1 MGMKEARRSVAPESP
16 HYQEPSV
23 RPIALPL
30 LVAGA
35 FALAACGNTDSISF
49 DNKMQKIEHVVVIY
63 GENRSF
69 DNLYGNFPGANGLA
83 RATTAVTTQV
93 DRDDSPLAM
102 LPPVWGGVTA
112 SIAQSMTTGMA
123 NKSFRIDDPAGFNLP
138 YTVVTRDLV
147 HRFYNNQMQ
156 IDGGKLDKYAAFSDA
171 GGLSMGMYDGS
182 SLPLY
187 KLAQQY
193 TLADNFFMGAF
204 GGSFLNHFW
213 LVCACTPVY
222 PDAAN
227 SPAKSRISVVNA
239 DGVSLTLAADS
250 PASALLGAPKYVNDN
265 TLTPDGFAV
274 NTMQPP
280 YQPSGT
286 PPAAGASLD
295 LADPAKNPLPPQTA
309 KTIGDTLTA
318 KGVTWAWYSG
328 AWTQASN
335 DRSVIYN
342 NTVPNFQA
350 HHQPF
355 NFFARFAPGK
365 ADRATYLKDY
375 NDMVA
380 AIAAGTLPAVSFYK
394 PQGNLNEHPGYTDVA
409 SGDQHIA
416 DVVAKIQASALW
428 NSTVIVITYDENG
441 GYWDHVAPPKA
452 DRWGPG
458 TRVPTIVISPFAK
471 KGFVDSTPYDTTS
484 ILKFLTRRFGLEA
497 LPGARASAGDLTNA
511 LDF

>member
-1 MGMKEARRSVAPESP
+1 MRSVARLLPP
-16 HYQEPSV
+16 FV
-23 RPIALPL
+23 LIA
-30 LVAGA
+30 
-35 FALAACGNTDSISF
+35 FLAACGHNETTLD
-49 DNKMQKIEHVVVIY
+49 DKLKRVEHIVVIY

-69 DNLYGNFPGANGLA
+69 DNLYGNFPGANNLA
-83 RATTAVTTQV
+83 KAVAANTTQV
-93 DRDDSPLAM
+93 DRDGSPLAT
-102 LPPVWGGVTA
+102 LPPVWGGVNAAIPQAMTA
-112 SIAQSMTTGMA
+112 AMP
-123 NKSFRIDDPAGFNLP
+123 NKSFRIDDPAGLNQGYQVL
-138 YTVVTRDLV
+138 TRDLV

-156 IDGGKLDKYAAFSDA
+156 IDGGKLDRYAAFSDA
-171 GGLSMGMYDGS
+171 GGLVMGSYDGS

-227 SPAKSRISVVNA
+227 SVAKGRLSAVNA
-239 DGVSLTLAADS
+239 DGVTLTLAPDS
-250 PASALLGAPKYVNDN
+250 PGSALVGPPKYVNDN
-265 TLTPDGFAV
+265 ALTPDGFAV

-280 YQPSGT
+280 YQPSGNA
-286 PPAAGASLD
+286 PAAGGDAAFAH
-295 LADPAKNPLPPQTA
+295 LAISNTLPRQGM

-318 KGVTWAWYSG
+318 KGVTWAWYAG
-328 AWTQASN
+328 AWNQVSA
-335 DRSVIYN
+335 DRSGIYN

-350 HHQPF
+350 HHHPF
-355 NFFARFAPGK
+355 NYFSRFAPGS

-394 PQGNLNEHPGYTDVA
+394 PQGNLNEHPGYTDVL

-416 DVVAKIQASALW
+416 DVVAKIQASPIW

-441 GYWDHVAPPKA
+441 GYWDHVAPPKG

-458 TRVPTIVISPFAK
+458 TRIPTIIVSPMAK
-471 KGFVDSTPYDTTS
+471 KAFVDSTSYDTTS
-484 ILKFLTRRFGLEA
+484 ILKLITRRFDLEP
-497 LPGARASAGDLTNA
+497 LPGVRAGAGDLTNA

>member
-1 MGMKEARRSVAPESP
+1 MRRVA
-16 HYQEPSV
+16 
-23 RPIALPL
+23 LFL
-30 LVAGA
+30 
-35 FALAACGNTDSISF
+35 FAILSLGLAACGGNSDISL
-49 DNKMQKIEHVVVIY
+49 DEKLKRVEHVVVIY

-83 RATTAVTTQV
+83 KAAAANTTQV
-93 DRDDSPLAM
+93 DRDGSPLAM
-102 LPPVWGGVTA
+102 LPPVWGGVNA
-112 SIAQSMTTGMA
+112 SVTQAMTLAIA
-123 NKSFRIDDPAGFNLP
+123 NKAFRIDDPAGLNQG
-138 YTVVTRDLV
+138 YQVVTRDLV

-171 GGLSMGMYDGS
+171 GGLVMGNYDGS

-187 KLAQQY
+187 KLAQQF

-222 PDAAN
+222 PDAA
-227 SPAKSRISVVNA
+227 SSVAKGRLSAVNA
-239 DGVSLTLAADS
+239 DGVTLTLAADS
-250 PASALLGAPKYVNDN
+250 PASALTGPPKYVNDN

-280 YQPSGT
+280 YQPSGNA
-286 PPAAGASLD
+286 PASGGDARF
-295 LADPAKNPLPPQTA
+295 ADAAISTTLPPQTA

-328 AWTQASN
+328 AWNDASAS
-335 DRSVIYN
+335 RSVVYN

-350 HHQPF
+350 HHQPLNYF
-355 NFFARFAPGK
+355 SRFAPGS

-380 AIAAGTLPAVSFYK
+380 AITAGTLPAVAFYK
-394 PQGNLNEHPGYTDVA
+394 PQGNLNEHPGYTDVL

-416 DVVAKIQASALW
+416 DVVAKIQASPLW
-428 NSTVIVITYDENG
+428 SSTVIIITYDENG

-458 TRVPTIVISPFAK
+458 TRVPAIIISPLARK
-471 KGFVDSTPYDTTS
+471 NFVDSTPYDTTS
-484 ILKFLTRRFGLEA
+484 IIKFITRRFGLDP
-497 LPGARASAGDLTNA
+497 LPGARSTAGDLVNA
-511 LDF
+511 LGF

>member
-1 MGMKEARRSVAPESP
+1 MSLRRPAS
-16 HYQEPSV
+16 
-23 RPIALPL
+23 ALL
-30 LVAGA
+30 
-35 FALAACGNTDSISF
+35 FALVPLVIAACGNTSSVSMDEKLKRI
-49 DNKMQKIEHVVVIY
+49 DHIVVIY

-69 DNLYGNFPGANGLA
+69 DNLYGGFPGANGLSK
-83 RATTAVTTQV
+83 ATASNTTQV
-93 DRDDSPLAM
+93 DRNGAPLAT
-102 LPPVWGGVTA
+102 LPPVWGGVDA
-112 SIAQSMTTGMA
+112 AVPQAMTTAMA
-123 NKSFRIDDPAGFNLP
+123 NKSFRIDDPAGLNQP
-138 YTVVTRDLV
+138 YSVVTRDLV

-156 IDGGKLDKYAAFSDA
+156 IDGGRLDKYAAYSDA
-171 GGLSMGMYDGS
+171 GGLSMGSYDGS
-182 SLPLY
+182 SLPLF

-227 SPAKSRISVVNA
+227 SVAKSRLSVVNA
-239 DGVSLTLAADS
+239 DGVTLTLAPDS
-250 PASALLGAPKYVNDN
+250 PASALLGPPKYVNDN

-280 YQPSGT
+280 YQPSGNA
-286 PPAAGASLD
+286 PAAGGDARF
-295 LADPAKNPLPPQTA
+295 ADPANSTTLPPQTA

-328 AWTQASN
+328 AWTQASA

-350 HHQPF
+350 HHQPL
-355 NFFARFAPGK
+355 NFFARFAPGT
-365 ADRATYLKDY
+365 ADRSTYLKDY

-394 PQGNLNEHPGYTDVA
+394 PQGNLNEHPGYTDVL

-416 DVVAKIQASALW
+416 DVVAKIQASPIW
-428 NSTVIVITYDENG
+428 GSTVIVVTFDENG
-441 GYWDHVAPPKA
+441 GYWDHVAPPA
-452 DRWGPG
+452 GDRWGPG
-458 TRVPTIVISPFAK
+458 TRVPAIVISPFAK
-471 KGFVDSTPYDTTS
+471 KGFVDSTSYDTTS
-484 ILKFLTRRFGLEA
+484 IIKLITRRFGLEA
-497 LPGARASAGDLTNA
+497 LPGARAGAGDLTNA

>member
-1 MGMKEARRSVAPESP
+1 M
-16 HYQEPSV
+16 SV
-23 RPIALPL
+23 RHAAFLLPAIAI
-30 LVAGA
+30 
-35 FALAACGNTDSISF
+35 AACHSSTNESF
-49 DNKMQKIEHVVVIY
+49 DDKLAKVQHIVVIY

-83 RATTAVTTQV
+83 RATAANSTQV
-93 DRDDSPLAM
+93 DRDGAPLAM
-102 LPPVWGGVTA
+102 LPPVWGGVNATVP
-112 SIAQSMTTGMA
+112 QSMTTAMA
-123 NKSFRIDDPAGFNLP
+123 NKTFRIDDPAGLNQP
-138 YTVVTRDLV
+138 YSVVTRDLV

-171 GGLSMGMYDGS
+171 GGLSMGTYDGS
-182 SLPLY
+182 TLPLY

-227 SPAKSRISVVNA
+227 SVARTRISAVNA
-239 DGVSLTLAADS
+239 DGVTLALAPDS
-250 PASALLGAPKYVNDN
+250 PASALLGPPKFVNDN
-265 TLTPDGFAV
+265 TLTPDFFAV

-280 YQPSGT
+280 YQPSGN
-286 PPAAGASLD
+286 PPAAGGDAR
-295 LADPAKNPLPPQTA
+295 LADSAISTTLPPQGA

-318 KGVTWAWYSG
+318 KGVSWAWYSG
-328 AWTQASN
+328 AWTQASS

-355 NFFARFAPGK
+355 NFFARFAPGS

-380 AIAAGTLPAVSFYK
+380 AISAGTLPAVSFYK
-394 PQGNLNEHPGYTDVA
+394 PQGNLNEHPGYAEVI

-416 DVVAKIQASALW
+416 DVVAKIQASPLW
-428 NSTVIVITYDENG
+428 SSTVIVITYDENG
-441 GYWDHVAPPKA
+441 GYWDHVAPPRG

-458 TRVPTIVISPFAK
+458 TRVPAIVISPFAK
-471 KGFVDSTPYDTTS
+471 KGFVDSTSYDTTS
-484 ILKFLTRRFGLEA
+484 IVKLITRRFGLEP
-497 LPGARASAGDLTNA
+497 LPGARAGAGDLTNA